1 MSASVEVKGS
11 SKLSVVAYATA
22 VDGRE
27 VKLKFPISAVAY
39 ATAVDGKEVKLKFPK
54 ITVIVEVK

>member
-1 MSASVEVKGS
+1 VSASVEVKGS

-27 VKLKFPISAVAY
+27 VKLKFPRIA
-39 ATAVDGKEVKLKFPK
+39 
-54 ITVIVEVK
+54 VIVEVK

>member
-1 MSASVEVKGS
+1 VEVKGS

-27 VKLKFPISAVAY
+27 VKLKFPKI
-39 ATAVDGKEVKLKFPK
+39 EV
-54 ITVIVEVK
+54 VVEVK